1 MTRLLLLA
9 VLAALVP
16 TGSAAFEPYPAKPV
30 RLLIGFPP
38 GAAMDSVARP
48 FAAKLSNI
56 LGQPVVVETRLGAG
70 GTISSAAVARAP
82 ADGYT
87 LGMGANGD
95 LVIAPQLSK
104 VDYDSRASFTP
115 ISLVSREHGFVLL
128 AHPSLAAG
136 SVKDLV
142 DLARAQPGRLQY
154 GSPGVG
160 IPHHIAME
168 WFKKAAAIDIVHVPF
183 KGGGP
188 MITDLLGGQIPL
200 GMGGV
205 TAAPLIAAGKLKAI
219 AVTASRRIPALPDVP
234 TFMESGYPSVDIGG
248 WFALIGPAS
257 LPPEVTRTLNA
268 AAREA
273 MQDKALNERLFSYGM
288 NAAPGTSEE
297 LARVI
302 REDYERWGKFI
313 RETGVT
319 AQ

>member
-1 MTRLLLLA
+1 M
-9 VLAALVP
+9 
-16 TGSAAFEPYPAKPV
+16 
-30 RLLIGFPP
+30 
-38 GAAMDSVARP
+38 
-48 FAAKLSNI
+48 
-56 LGQPVVVETRLGAG
+56 
-70 GTISSAAVARAP
+70 
-82 ADGYT
+82 
-87 LGMGANGD
+87 
-95 LVIAPQLSK
+95 
-104 VDYDSRASFTP
+104 
-115 ISLVSREHGFVLL
+115 
-128 AHPSLAAG
+128 
-136 SVKDLV
+136 
-142 DLARAQPGRLQY
+142 
-154 GSPGVG
+154 
-160 IPHHIAME
+160 
-168 WFKKAAAIDIVHVPF
+168 
-183 KGGGP
+183 
-188 MITDLLGGQIPL
+188 